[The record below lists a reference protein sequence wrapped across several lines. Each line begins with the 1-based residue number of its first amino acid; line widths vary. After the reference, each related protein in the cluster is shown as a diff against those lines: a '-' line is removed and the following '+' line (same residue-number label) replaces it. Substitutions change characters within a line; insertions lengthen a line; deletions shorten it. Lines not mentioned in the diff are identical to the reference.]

1 MELTMKKVEV
11 KNNEKNSFFKII
23 FLISLLYYIWW
34 IALSVFF
41 SFKGIDSGWAM
52 PAMSN
57 HELIYGVD
65 AFFSGIVIGLLYTIQ
80 VFWVIPL
87 YQAIYIMFS
96 IISYFRKKLKS

>member
-1 MELTMKKVEV
+1 MELTMKKIEG
-11 KNNEKNSFFKII
+11 KNNKKISFFKII

-34 IALSVFF
+34 IACSIFLSFN
-41 SFKGIDSGWAM
+41 GIDSGWAM

-65 AFFSGIVIGLLYTIQ
+65 AFWGGIAIGLLYTIQ